1 MVRITETAT
10 KVEIITRRTTRRITT
25 PKCNIVNLQYSNR
38 VDKETVDPYTAQALI
53 YRAEMYILLRYPY
66 LIDVNLKNETL
77 SSLVDENSQFF
88 VIKSFSE
95 EDVHKSV
102 KYNVWT
108 STKSGNQTLNAAY
121 NMTQEKAGHVYLF
134 FSTNGSGRF
143 VGVAR
148 MKSTVAY
155 DQFFPFWTQD
165 NKWGGLFNIEWLMI
179 KDVPFK
185 QFKSIEIMMKDGQF
199 KPVSNSR
206 DTQEIPFAEGKLML
220 QNLQSYVNSNTILEH
235 FEYYDIRQENY
246 ERNNPQLKGGLVN

>member
-1 MVRITETAT
+1 M
-10 KVEIITRRTTRRITT
+10 
-25 PKCNIVNLQYSNR
+25 
-38 VDKETVDPYTAQALI
+38 LI

-66 LIDVNLKNETL
+66 LIDVNLKNENM
-77 SSLVDENSQFF
+77 VNDINENSQFF

-95 EDVHKSV
+95 EDVHKAI

-108 STKSGNQTLNAAY
+108 STKSGNQTLSSAFKL
-121 NMTQEKAGHVYLF
+121 TEEKVGHVYLF

-148 MKSTVAY
+148 MKSAVAN

-165 NKWGGLFNIEWLMI
+165 NKWGGLFNIEWLFI

-185 QFKSIEIMMKDGQF
+185 QFKSIEITMKDGQL

-206 DTQEIPFAEGKLML
+206 DTQEIPFAEGKQMVQL
-220 QNLQSYVNSNTILEH
+220 LQSYVNSNTILEH

-246 ERNNPQLKGGLVN
+246 ERNNPQVKGALVN